1 MPSLMRFLTV
11 LAVAAGLA
19 YAGMFALATLVEP
32 NKGEISVRV
41 PIEEPGKPAAAP

>member
-11 LAVAAGLA
+11 LAVAAGLVV
-19 YAGMFALATLVEP
+19 AGMVALAILVKP

-41 PIEEPGKPAAAP
+41 PIEEPGKPAATP